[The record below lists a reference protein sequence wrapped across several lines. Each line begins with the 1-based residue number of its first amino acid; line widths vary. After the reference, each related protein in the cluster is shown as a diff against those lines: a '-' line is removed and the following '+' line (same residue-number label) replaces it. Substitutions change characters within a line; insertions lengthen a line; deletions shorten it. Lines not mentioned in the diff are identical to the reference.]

1 MAQFSLTDRIA
12 LVTGGS
18 RGIGR
23 ATALGLAKA
32 GAHLAICSRK
42 LPDLEEVASEI
53 TAQGRQVLPLSINVR
68 NRDELGNLVQ
78 KTMEKFGRI
87 DILVNNAGTNPHFG
101 PIIDMEERAWDV
113 TMNTNVKA
121 CFLLSQSVGKIMISQ
136 KGGSIINVSST
147 GGLRASD
154 VLGVYSISKAAL
166 LMLTR
171 VLAVQ
176 LGKYG
181 IRVNAIAPGLVRT
194 EFSRGLWED
203 EARLENTVKRTPLG
217 RIASPEEMAGAVVFL
232 ASDAASYVTGHVMV
246 LDGGGLA

>member
-1 MAQFSLTDRIA
+1 MSQFSLTDRIA

-23 ATALGLAKA
+23 AIALGLAKA
-32 GAHLAICSRK
+32 GAHLVICSRK

-53 TAQGRQVLPLSINVR
+53 AAQGRQVLLLSVNVR
-68 NRDELGNLVQ
+68 NKDELADLVQ
-78 KTMEKFGRI
+78 KTMDRFGRI
-87 DILVNNAGTNPHFG
+87 DILVNNAGTNPYFG

-121 CFLLSQSVGKIMISQ
+121 CFLLSQLVGKIMMEQ

-147 GGLRASD
+147 GGLKASET
-154 VLGVYSISKAAL
+154 LGVYSISKAAL
-166 LMLTR
+166 IMLTK

-194 EFSRGLWED
+194 EFSRELWAD
-203 EARLENTVKRTPLG
+203 EARLENTMKRSPLG
-217 RIASPEEMAGAVVFL
+217 RIAAPEEMAGAVVFL

-246 LDGGGLA
+246 LDGGGSA

>member
-1 MAQFSLTDRIA
+1 MSQFSLA
-12 LVTGGS
+12 NKVAVVTGSS

-23 ATALGLAKA
+23 AIALALADA
-32 GAHLAICSRK
+32 GADLAICSRK
-42 LPDLEEVASEI
+42 LAELEEVSSEI
-53 TAQGRQVLPLSINVR
+53 TAKGRQALALSVNVR
-68 NRDELGNLVQ
+68 SKGDLDNLVH

-87 DILVNNAGTNPHFG
+87 DILVNNAGTNPYFG
-101 PIIDMEERAWDV
+101 PIIDMEEWAWD
-113 TMNTNVKA
+113 TTLNTNVKA
-121 CFLLSQSVGKIMISQ
+121 CFLLSQSVGKIMVAQ
-136 KGGSIINVSST
+136 KGGNIINVSST

-154 VLGVYSISKAAL
+154 VLGAYSISKAAL

-203 EARLENTVKRTPLG
+203 KSRLENTLERTPLR
-217 RIASPEEMAGAVVFL
+217 RIASAEEMGGAVVFL
-232 ASDAASYVTGHVMV
+232 ASDAASYISGHTII
-246 LDGGGLA
+246 LDGGGSA

>member
-1 MAQFSLTDRIA
+1 MSQFSLTDRIA

-23 ATALGLAKA
+23 AIALGLAKA
-32 GAHLAICSRK
+32 GVHLVICSRK

-53 TAQGRQVLPLSINVR
+53 AAQGRQVLPLSVNVR
-68 NRDELGNLVQ
+68 NKDELADLVQ
-78 KTMEKFGRI
+78 KTMDRFGRI
-87 DILVNNAGTNPHFG
+87 DILVNNAGTNPYFG

-121 CFLLSQSVGKIMISQ
+121 CFLLSQLVGKIMMEQ

-147 GGLRASD
+147 GGLKASET
-154 VLGVYSISKAAL
+154 LGVYSISKAAL
-166 LMLTR
+166 IMLTK

-194 EFSRGLWED
+194 EFSRELWAD
-203 EARLENTVKRTPLG
+203 EARLENTMKRSPLG
-217 RIASPEEMAGAVVFL
+217 RIAAPEEMAGAVVFL

-246 LDGGGLA
+246 LDGGGSA